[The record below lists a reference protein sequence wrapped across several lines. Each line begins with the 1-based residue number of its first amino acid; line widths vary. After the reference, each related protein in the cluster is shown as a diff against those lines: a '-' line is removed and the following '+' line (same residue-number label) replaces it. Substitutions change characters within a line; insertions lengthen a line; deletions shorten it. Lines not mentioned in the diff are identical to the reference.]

1 VSLEVLG
8 AEVSWLERYADVQ
21 RGVQA
26 TLQAKF
32 KQASTERK
40 DSNAALKVAQQAL
53 RTERE
58 STARLRS
65 DRAAEEL
72 QRGELV
78 KEDNLRH
85 EREVKAAV
93 EREGKAL
100 RAKLEREAKT
110 RLGYLLTS

>member
-1 VSLEVLG
+1 M
-8 AEVSWLERYADVQ
+8 
-21 RGVQA
+21 
-26 TLQAKF
+26 
-32 KQASTERK
+32 
-40 DSNAALKVAQQAL
+40 